1 MELVFKNCRII
12 NFDNFSEQSEIHQQQ
27 MAICA
32 TNGFGEEFQTA
43 EDFLAQTG
51 DGEMEEGY
59 AELWDIIDEANPTQ
73 VIYECW
79 VYLADTANIFLPG
92 TAIDTRLVMIQWDFE
107 NYSGNEELNS
117 VVESLQIA
125 FKNKII
131 D

>member
-1 MELVFKNCRII
+1 MRLL
-12 NFDNFSEQSEIHQQQ
+12 
-27 MAICA
+27 
-32 TNGFGEEFQTA
+32 T
-43 EDFLAQTG
+43 QTG

-59 AELWDIIDEANPTQ
+59 AELWDIIDEANPAQ
-73 VIYECW
+73 VLYECW

-92 TAIDTRLVMIQWDFE
+92 TANDTRLVMIQWDFE

-125 FKNKII
+125 FKNKIV